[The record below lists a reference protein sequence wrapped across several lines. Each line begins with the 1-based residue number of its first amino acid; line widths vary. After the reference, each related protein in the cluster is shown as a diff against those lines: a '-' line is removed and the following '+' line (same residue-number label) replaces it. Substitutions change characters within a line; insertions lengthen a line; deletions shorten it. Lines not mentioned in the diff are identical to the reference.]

1 MNRDCVYMDTE
12 ARSRMR
18 RLRQENEQLK
28 LRLARCSCGRQ
39 DTRLEALGVPDI
51 IRRYRT
57 ALSKSQARID
67 ELEARGTRSTSQA
80 RIDEARGD
88 RTTSQARID
97 ELEAQT
103 RDTTARL
110 EVRVR
115 ELEAELREAQTKRR
129 FDDTALALLER
140 ATECLREFRPPQE
153 PRATTLRTEIGAL
166 DSEIAMLRAALRHSL
181 KKRHDRR
188 PS

>member
-1 MNRDCVYMDTE
+1 
-12 ARSRMR
+12 MR

-28 LRLARCSCGRQ
+28 LRLARCSCRE
-39 DTRLEALGVPDI
+39 RLEALGVPDI

-67 ELEARGTRSTSQA
+67 ELEARG
-80 RIDEARGD
+80 G
-88 RTTSQARID
+88 RTD
-97 ELEAQT
+97 ELET
-103 RDTTARL
+103 GRL
-110 EVRVR
+110 EARVR

-140 ATECLREFRPPQE
+140 ATECLRELRPPQE
-153 PRATTLRTEIGAL
+153 PRASALRSEIGAL

-181 KKRHDRR
+181 KKHRR
-188 PS
+188 PAA